1 MNFKIEDLI
10 HFLIF
15 GFLGLLGGTAK
26 YLNTHSS
33 GYNLKSYASM
43 VVTSI
48 LVAII
53 FCFIALQ
60 KTDSSGF
67 LIAVGITSG
76 YLGSRLFDLLAEWF
90 LSNVEKVLRK
100 HSSSEDD
107 EGEYD
112 YVDDDI
118 GND

>member
-33 GYNLKSYASM
+33 RYTLKSYTSM
-43 VVTSI
+43 VVTSV

-53 FCFIALQ
+53 VCFIVLQ
-60 KTDSSGF
+60 KTDSSEF
-67 LIAVGITSG
+67 LIAIGITSG

-90 LSNVEKVLRK
+90 LDNVEKVLNR
-100 HSSSEDD
+100 HGHFTGGEDD
-107 EGEYD
+107 
-112 YVDDDI
+112 VDSDN

>member
-10 HFLIF
+10 YFLIF

-33 GYNLKSYASM
+33 EYNLKSYASM
-43 VVTSI
+43 VVTST

-53 FCFIALQ
+53 FCFVALQ

-100 HSSSEDD
+100 HSESGENYDA
-107 EGEYD
+107 EYD
-112 YVDDDI
+112 D
-118 GND
+118 GNG